1 MSFPKREAMVAATR
15 EFVEF
20 WLENSVHADEQFG
33 AKRGRVEVDRLVG
46 SLVQAAE
53 AQGFTRQQ
61 VEDEL
66 GGGMRG
72 FIRASI
78 DWQNEAEDTRCARK
92 NEFPMAQ
99 CRLTGTT

>member
-1 MSFPKREAMVAATR
+1 MATPK

-20 WLENSVHADEQFG
+20 WLENSVHADEHFG
-33 AKRGRVEVDRLVG
+33 AKRGRMEVDRLVE

-53 AQGFTRQQ
+53 AQGFTRKQ

-66 GGGMRG
+66 GGDIHA

-78 DWQNEAEDTRCARK
+78 DRQNESEDARLRK
-92 NEFPMAQ
+92 EK
-99 CRLTGTT
+99 